1 MYNEVMKPEVAKK
14 SLAIQ
19 DDAEGQSFDANQME
33 PVFTVDESVMR
44 IEYTIKSSTNIASDN
59 KPHHVVINSTD
70 VPYTMAYSAVP
81 KLDPDAFLMGKLV
94 GWEDLNLL
102 PSSARLYFDESF
114 IGTTTIDPQTTS
126 DTLLI
131 NLGRDKEVVMK
142 RITLKEKC
150 KEQVLSDYKVHTKS
164 FEITIRNTKA
174 IALDFDLEDQI
185 PVSSDPNIK
194 INLIDKDGADLNELN
209 GQLSW
214 HFKLKP
220 KETKKVRFTY
230 EVKYPKDKFIQGL

>member
-1 MYNEVMKPEVAKK
+1 
-14 SLAIQ
+14 
-19 DDAEGQSFDANQME
+19 
-33 PVFTVDESVMR
+33 
-44 IEYTIKSSTNIASDN
+44 
-59 KPHHVVINSTD
+59 
-70 VPYTMAYSAVP
+70 MAYSAVP

-164 FEITIRNTKA
+164 YEITIRNTKA

-194 INLIDKDGADLNELN
+194 INIIDKDGADLNELN